1 MTDWNIKRNTW
12 RSAWRFAVVG
22 LIIAGAF
29 FIYFETDPPD
39 TRVSSWIAGA
49 SILLCPG
56 SFVYVRMID
65 LEPATEGFVGMW
77 LVIGL
82 TNIVLYGTVGALFSR
97 RLRNH
102 VHPNSEN
109 SPL

>member
-1 MTDWNIKRNTW
+1 MIDWNIKRNTW

-82 TNIVLYGTVGALFSR
+82 TNIVLYGIVGALFSG

-102 VHPNSEN
+102 DPSNEN